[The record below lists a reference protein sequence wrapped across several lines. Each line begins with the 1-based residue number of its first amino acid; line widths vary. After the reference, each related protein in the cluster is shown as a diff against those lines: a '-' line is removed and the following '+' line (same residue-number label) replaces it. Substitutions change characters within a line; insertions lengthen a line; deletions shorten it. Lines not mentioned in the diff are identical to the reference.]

1 MQLLII
7 FFLYIMLTFPL
18 FHSERNIL
26 VVLVKIL
33 DKSHPGLSNSPK
45 PPNTK

>member
-7 FFLYIMLTFPL
+7 FFLYIKLTFLL

-33 DKSHPGLSNSPK
+33 DKSRPGLSTSPK